1 MEITFMSVEPF
12 TLDIGRMMNKMGM
25 VLKFGQTIP
34 NMMDTIKK
42 ARKMEMGHISGLM
55 DPNRAATGGL
65 TK

>member
-1 MEITFMSVEPF
+1 MENISMSVEPF
-12 TLDIGRMMNKMGM
+12 TLGLGRIINKMGM
-25 VLKFGQTIP
+25 VLKLGQTIP